1 MKSVPIEFYPKAV
14 SFSANEV
21 FDTCPYSYYRQ
32 KIVKDI
38 PYAQGKEA
46 AWGDIC
52 HKAIERA
59 IKEKRL
65 ISAETYKD
73 PETGKEVTNDLSWLN
88 QYFVPFVRF
97 VLENCDYE
105 LEAEKEITFT
115 KPPFQRTHATDWGRA
130 WWRTK
135 SDVVMVSS
143 HRCHIIYVDW
153 KLGGRKARSVS
164 KYQKQMRYAALA
176 LMIEYPEA
184 QKVDTSLCWIKE
196 NGKMDGLS
204 FTRADIHK
212 LLDEFATDVNEIAY
226 AIQNNSWPKK
236 KSGLC
241 KGYCSVQD
249 CSNWEERK

>member
-21 FDTCPYSYYRQ
+21 FFTCAYSYYRQ

-38 PYAQGKEA
+38 PYVEGKEA
-46 AWGDIC
+46 AWGNVL
-52 HKAIERA
+52 HSAIERA
-59 IKEKRL
+59 IKEHRL
-65 ISAETYKD
+65 IGAETYKD

-97 VLENCDYE
+97 ASENGAV
-105 LEAEKEITFT
+105 LEAEKEICFS
-115 KPPFQRTHATDWGRA
+115 KPPFQKSDWFKA

-135 SDVVMVSS
+135 SDVVIVAGDASWA
-143 HRCHIIYVDW
+143 IYVDY
-153 KLGGRKARSVS
+153 KTGNRKARSIS

-176 LMIEYPEA
+176 LMVEYPEA

-204 FTRADIHK
+204 FTRTDIPK